1 MVFRRK
7 AAVFR
12 PPEPTQI
19 QPSFSTIIPQI
30 STPTPTV
37 LRRVSKAER
46 FVRPVTRPQI
56 IATAP
61 PTSSLIPFQAR
72 PTQRQ
77 IGAAQERRVS
87 KAQRIAETRRIIP
100 KPTPAK
106 DDLERIEV
114 RGLQEFQ
121 TPVSAIPIMISETG
135 VPTKLRGDFF
145 QFSKTGKIVPIQQA
159 LTKEGK
165 FPKGRIISAQEAA
178 APRFGSAQAQAQ
190 IAREAGVDDPALVPF
205 VSAFQSFTGGA
216 GQEFRNIGSI
226 AGITTARPEAGSLI
240 FGLPFEVGGAVFTK
254 EAPEGKGFAGLGFEF
269 AFEPERGAQ
278 VSGEIQRQIVEKFE
292 EDPFRA
298 AGSVVT
304 AGTIEAAIFVGTG
317 GLGRVGLTVAK
328 KFAEVKGR
336 KVAEKIALELKEKGV
351 PQAVEHLGGTK
362 FGLSKGTEAA
372 AQRGIVLSPFEAVAV
387 GVKKNIGGTL
397 ELITAKLPTIRGITL
412 RGKKGKIPAKEA
424 FVKVEEPTVRAKI
437 PFTVIDVGAKVKGFK
452 KRQIVVTL
460 FPEKVIKESGFPT
473 EATIKGITDPKLLSR
488 LGLEAVGK
496 KATFAEGQLKGGA
509 VRELII
515 AEEAGAVRT
524 VGKGFQ
530 FLGSDILEN
539 PKTLQQIAITGK
551 TIGGQQAKLSSTLI
565 LESEALGGA
574 KFTIDVAKGRGL
586 FGKKLKGT
594 TFFGS
599 KAEAQELAKFTGIA
613 PEQLIPKGRKVIKI
627 KSVEAEATDIF
638 GTPIGA
644 GGATV
649 TKAGAGS
656 AAKAAQVLE
665 PRPAQAVDDIAQ
677 IFRDVGKASSKQTRE
692 FTNIGVPLSL
702 TGFKTGLDFDVTQPI
717 PTKQRAEQINLIKST
732 QKIIPV
738 LDVDLGTKQRKLQ
751 GEALDFFVPTKQ
763 RQLTRSLLDE
773 DLIRTPEFRFAADER
788 FDLGLIVGQRFQ
800 PFTPILPVTRTRL
813 KPPITTTRIR
823 PSGFF
828 PFLPPIEEERRRKRA
843 KKRKSRLGGR
853 LFDVATEPFG
863 EVEVGL
869 GFFIEQSRPEETIAE
884 SLGFGEE
891 PITRQERQAR
901 ERLGKK
907 GKRRTRNQFDFLG
920 DTNLNG
926 SLF

>member
-19 QPSFSTIIPQI
+19 QPNISTIIPQVI
-30 STPTPTV
+30 QPQPTTI
-37 LRRVSKAER
+37 RRVSKAES
-46 FVRPVTRPQI
+46 FVQSVTRPQI

-61 PTSSLIPFQAR
+61 PTRSLIPFQGS
-72 PTQRQ
+72 PTKRQ
-77 IGAAQERRVS
+77 IGAAQERRIS
-87 KAQRIAETRRIIP
+87 KAQRIAETRRVIP
-100 KPTPAK
+100 KPIPPR

-114 RGLQEFQ
+114 RGQREFVPLFP
-121 TPVSAIPIMISETG
+121 TPITPLPIMISETG

-145 QFSKTGKIVPIQQA
+145 QFSKTGKIVPIQEA
-159 LTKEGK
+159 LNKEGK
-165 FPKGRIISAQEAA
+165 LAKGRVISAQEAA

-226 AGITTARPEAGSLI
+226 AGIATARPAAGSLV

-336 KVAEKIALELKEKGV
+336 KAAEKIAEKLAEKGV
-351 PQAVEHLGGTK
+351 PQFVEHLGGTK
-362 FGLSKGTEAA
+362 FGLVKGTEAA
-372 AQRGIVLSPFEAVAV
+372 AQRGVVLSPFEAVAV
-387 GVKKNIGGTL
+387 GVKKNISGTL

-412 RGKKGKIPAKEA
+412 RGKKGKIPPEKA
-424 FVKVEEPTVRAKI
+424 FVKVEPTAKAKV
-437 PFTVIDVGAKVKGFK
+437 PFTVIDTSAKVAGFK
-452 KRQIVVTL
+452 KRQVVVTL
-460 FPEKVIKESGFPT
+460 FPEKVIKEIGFPT
-473 EATIKGITDPKLLSR
+473 QATIRGVTDPKLLSR

-515 AEEAGAVRT
+515 AEEAGATRT

-539 PKTLQQIAITGK
+539 PKTLTNIALTGK
-551 TIGGQQAKLSSTLI
+551 TIGGKPAKLSTTLV

-574 KFTIDVAKGRGL
+574 KFSVDVAKGRGI

-613 PEQLIPKGRKVIKI
+613 PEQLIPKGKKVIKI
-627 KSVEAEATDIF
+627 QPTKAGETDIF
-638 GTPIGA
+638 GTFIGA
-644 GGATV
+644 GGAKV
-649 TKAGAGS
+649 TKGGAGT
-656 AAKAAQVLE
+656 AAKAGQVLE

-677 IFRDVGKASSKQTRE
+677 IFRDVGKASIKQTRE

-702 TGFKTGLDFDVTQPI
+702 TGFRTGLDFDVTQPI
-717 PTKQRAEQINLIKST
+717 PTKLRSEQINLIKST

-738 LDVDLGTKQRKLQ
+738 LDVDLGTKQGKLQ

-763 RQLTRSLLDE
+763 RQVTRSLLDE
-773 DLIRTPEFRFAADER
+773 DLIRTPEFKFAADER
-788 FDLGLIVGQRFQ
+788 FDFGFIVGQRFQ
-800 PFTPILPVTRTRL
+800 PFTPIVPVTRTRL

-823 PSGFF
+823 PTGFF
-828 PFLPPIEEERRRKRA
+828 PFLPPFEEERRRKRA
-843 KKRKSRLGGR
+843 KTKKSRLGGR
-853 LFDVATEPFG
+853 LFDIATEPFG

-869 GFFIEQSRPEETIAE
+869 GFFIEQTRPEQTIAE
-884 SLGFGEE
+884 AIGLGEE

-901 ERLGKK
+901 ERLS
-907 GKRRTRNQFDFLG
+907 KRRRPRGFAEEFGLG
-920 DTNLNG
+920 DFF
-926 SLF
+926 S